1 MLTPEY
7 LLHIAEGAEAIAEEL
22 HGDIVNCIV
31 KAIMQRLDRGDNY
44 VLTAKDK
51 WMLEVLQ
58 DSGVLLEDIQ
68 KEIAKK
74 TGLQQAEIKEAME
87 DACVTNMQYEDE
99 LYHAA
104 GIIPGDFT
112 QSPYMM
118 RLMQRTYEATLGEW
132 TNFTRTT
139 AEAAQRSFIEACDKA
154 YTQVTSGAISY
165 TEAVRDAVNA
175 IIDSGAEVVYYTH
188 DENGVQVVHHKDTI
202 ETATLRAVRTGVS
215 QASAQ
220 ITEARM
226 DEYGEDLVLVS
237 AHLGAR
243 PEHFVWQGK
252 VYSRS
257 GTHPKYPDFRKST
270 RYGEVDGLCGA
281 NCRHNFSVWFE
292 GAPNPFEQFDAEEN
306 QKRYDMEQKQR
317 TMERRI
323 RKTKRE
329 TMGLKTARD
338 NAQTPETEAE
348 FDLAYQRKAA
358 LLQKQNAAYKEYCEE
373 NNLKQLQDRL
383 SVAQWDRKQAAAARG
398 AARRYKNDRTI

>member
-7 LLHIAEGAEAIAEEL
+7 LLHISEGAEKIAGDL
-22 HGDIVNCIV
+22 HEDIVNRIV
-31 KAIMQRLDRGDNY
+31 KSIMLRLDRGDDY

-74 TGLQQAEIKEAME
+74 TGLQQTEIKEAME
-87 DACVTNMQYEDE
+87 DACVTNMRYEDA

-154 YTQVTSGAISY
+154 YAQVASGAISY
-165 TEAVRDAVNA
+165 TEAVKEAVESIA
-175 IIDSGAEVVYYTH
+175 SDGVKVVYPSGHT
-188 DENGVQVVHHKDTI
+188 DTI
-202 ETATLRAVRTGVS
+202 ETATLRAVRTGIS

-220 ITEARM
+220 IIEARM
-226 DEYGEDLVLVS
+226 DEHGEDLVLVS

-257 GTHPKYPDFRKST
+257 GTNPKYPDFRKST

-281 NCRHNFSVWFE
+281 NCRHNFSVYFE
-292 GAPNPFEQFDAEEN
+292 GMPNPFEQFDAEEN
-306 QKRYDMEQKQR
+306 QKRYEMEQKQR

-338 NAQTPETEAE
+338 NAKTPETEAE

-358 LLQKQNAAYKEYCEE
+358 LLQKQNAAYKDYCEA
-373 NNLKQLQDRL
+373 NNLKQLQDRI

-398 AARRYKNDRTI
+398 AARRYNNERAI

>member
-7 LLHIAEGAEAIAEEL
+7 LLQISEGAEAIAEEL
-22 HGDIVNCIV
+22 HSDIVNRIV
-31 KAIMQRLDRGDNY
+31 KSIMLRLDRGDDY

-58 DSGVLLEDIQ
+58 DSGILLEDIQ

-74 TGLQQAEIKEAME
+74 TGLQQTEIREAME

-104 GIIPGDFT
+104 GIIPADFT

-118 RLMQRTYEATLGEW
+118 RLMQQTYEATLGEW

-139 AEAAQRSFIEACDKA
+139 AEAAQRAYISACDKA
-154 YTQVTSGAISY
+154 YTQVASGAISY
-165 TEAVRDAVNA
+165 TQAVKEAVESMV
-175 IIDSGAEVVYYTH
+175 SE
-188 DENGVQVVHHKDTI
+188 GVTVEYPTGHTDTI

-215 QASAQ
+215 QASER
-220 ITEARM
+220 ITMARM

-237 AHLGAR
+237 SHLGAR
-243 PEHFVWQGK
+243 PTHFVWQGK
-252 VYSRS
+252 VFSRS
-257 GTHPKYPDFRKST
+257 GTHPKYPDFRSST

-281 NCRHNFSVWFE
+281 NCRHNFSVYFE
-292 GAPNPFEQFDAEEN
+292 GMPNPFEKFDAEEN
-306 QKRYDMEQKQR
+306 QKRYETEQRQR

-329 TMGLKTARD
+329 VMGLKTARD
-338 NAQTPETEAE
+338 NAKTPETAALE
-348 FDLAYQRKAA
+348 DLAYQRKAA
-358 LLQKQNAAYKEYCEE
+358 LLQKQNAAYKEYCEA
-373 NNLKQLQDRL
+373 NNLKRLQDRL
-383 SVAQWDRKQAAAARG
+383 AIAKWDRKQAAAARG
-398 AARRYKNDRTI
+398 AARRYNNERNI